1 VEERTKQRLIGVLV
15 IIGALFIIL
24 PFLFHN
30 SRPTVSQQTSTHMPN
45 QLGTPSVALAL
56 PAAVA
61 PAAVASAAPTTT
73 SPAAS
78 EPTAEN
84 TSAVAPTEETQ
95 VAQSATPP
103 TTMPTAG
110 SGSAAPS
117 VAVNT
122 PSNPSAANDMPV
134 AGNVTAASNNSMTTP
149 SNSANDANKPA
160 NSVAA
165 AAIAAMPTPKMASAS
180 TTTAVKVSP
189 LVKSGEFS
197 GAPATKNELTTGQ
210 ANEGPTQAMPST
222 AAAATQPL
230 VSTTPAM
237 TQPTTASHTQH
248 AKQNHAA
255 ATLAMHSKR
264 DAWMIQLGVFS
275 NKKNANHLMSK
286 LRAAHYDVH
295 SHSVKHGQE
304 TLVAIYVGPETN
316 LHKTEMMKQ
325 HLKQRFQIAGV
336 VKKYHA

>member
-1 VEERTKQRLIGVLV
+1 MEERTKQRLIGVLV

-30 SRPTVSQQTSTHMPN
+30 SRPTVSQQTSTNMPN
-45 QLGTPSVALAL
+45 QPGSPSVALAL
-56 PAAVA
+56 PAAA
-61 PAAVASAAPTTT
+61 PAAVAPVATTL
-73 SPAAS
+73 PAASS

-84 TSAVAPTEETQ
+84 TSATAPTQ
-95 VAQSATPP
+95 VAQSAATPTTP
-103 TTMPTAG
+103 TTMPTAA
-110 SGSAAPS
+110 SPAPASS

-122 PSNPSAANDMPV
+122 PSNAGAANNMP
-134 AGNVTAASNNSMTTP
+134 VTAASNTSMAMP
-149 SNSANDANKPA
+149 SSSANDAKPA
-160 NSVAA
+160 NSVTA
-165 AAIAAMPTPKMASAS
+165 AAMPTPKMASAS
-180 TTTAVKVSP
+180 TTTAKVSP

-222 AAAATQPL
+222 AATQSV
-230 VSTTPAM
+230 VSTTSAM

-255 ATLAMHSKR
+255 AKLAMHSKR
-264 DAWMIQLGVFS
+264 EAWMIQLGVFS

-295 SHSVKHGQE
+295 SHSVKQGHE
-304 TLVAIYVGPETN
+304 TLVAIYVGPEMN

-325 HLKQRFQIAGV
+325 RLKQKFQLAGV